1 MLLLAYGW
9 RWWVVKILLG
19 RWGGSVRLLIV
30 SLVLIGG
37 KSSFLWVLLS
47 PLGRRSLYLLLL
59 LLRRRENLSF
69 LLCLLRSLSLFRSLL
84 LVSLLRIHNG

>member
-30 SLVLIGG
+30 SLVLIGRE
-37 KSSFLWVLLS
+37 SSFLWVLLS
-47 PLGRRSLYLLLL
+47 PLGRWSLYLLLL